1 MKDQWTPERDPTPLV
16 KREGDQRP
24 AWGARDSQHARL
36 NFSQSNLIQ
45 LTNDA
50 GGRPQWIE
58 ANAVTT
64 TEDSPKGD
72 LTAWEARTVT
82 VPLFG
87 TRVTHSTRV

>member
-1 MKDQWTPERDPTPLV
+1 MELAVDHIKFV
-16 KREGDQRP
+16 
-24 AWGARDSQHARL
+24 
-36 NFSQSNLIQ
+36 
-45 LTNDA
+45 
-50 GGRPQWIE
+50 

-87 TRVTHSTRV
+87 TRVTEDRPGDPTARAFNFQISAQALWPANQ

>member
-1 MKDQWTPERDPTPLV
+1 MELAVDHIRFV
-16 KREGDQRP
+16 
-24 AWGARDSQHARL
+24 
-36 NFSQSNLIQ
+36 
-45 LTNDA
+45 
-50 GGRPQWIE
+50 